1 MKLTFDLMFIYY
13 YKSFITTLF
22 IDLYKNIILQTTI
35 EQRENECVLTVQAFN
50 VLNER

>member
-1 MKLTFDLMFIYY
+1 MKLTFDLRDIRVLLQPF
-13 YKSFITTLF
+13 LLN
-22 IDLYKNIILQTTI
+22 LYKNIILQTTI